1 MSRTA
6 EEPAVTGPA
15 QPVQRAFEVHLRGRL
30 ITDAAVSPR
39 IPVALRHDPASDP
52 RAVSV
57 VLPTAEPG
65 QDRGR
70 RQDRTV
76 WTFPRAL
83 LEAGLRTPAEQG
95 DVRIWPC
102 GRVQAVLE
110 LHTARGVALVQLDC
124 APVVSFLRRTYG

>member
-6 EEPAVTGPA
+6 EDPAVTGPTK
-15 QPVQRAFEVHLRGRL
+15 PAFEVHLCGRL
-30 ITDAAVSPR
+30 ITDAATSPR
-39 IPVALRHDPASDP
+39 IPVALRHDPAHDP

-65 QDRGR
+65 PDRSH

-110 LHTARGVALVQLDC
+110 LHAARGVALVQLDS
-124 APVVSFLRRTYG
+124 APVVRFLRRTYK

>member
-6 EEPAVTGPA
+6 KEPTVTDSGKP
-15 QPVQRAFEVHLRGRL
+15 AFEALLRGRL
-30 ITDAAVSPR
+30 ITDAPVSPL

-57 VLPTAEPG
+57 VLPLRPGAEQG
-65 QDRGR
+65 KGR
-70 RQDRTV
+70 TE

-110 LHTARGVALVQLDC
+110 LHAPRGVALVQLDS
-124 APVVSFLRRTYG
+124 APVVRFLLRTYA